1 MGWCSL
7 RTSEWD
13 ILSFMRYSCPAFTY
27 ASFTH
32 VVSGKLPAQ
41 PWYLCSCSRW
51 VLLPCA
57 AGGTQTVN
65 TLLPNWRIAGL
76 NDSPAVTLSLLC
88 LLCHTT
94 RYLLGSLSVSVMG
107 FDSVWV
113 QCFFSPPVMSLK
125 SSVWLPTVQ
134 VAQHHAMWMLTSA
147 ALCGDALRLH
157 SVASNWFIVMAGKW
171 KVD

>member
-113 QCFFSPPVMSLK
+113 QCFFFPPSDVSEELCLTAHCAGCTASCHVNADFC
-125 SSVWLPTVQ
+125 SSVWWCSQ
-134 VAQHHAMWMLTSA
+134 AAQ
-147 ALCGDALRLH
+147 CC
-157 SVASNWFIVMAGKW
+157 I
-171 KVD
+171 